1 MSSANVLM
9 YVAIGSFVLA
19 AICIVLAV
27 VLFFRLDI
35 RGVVG
40 DLTGKTVARE
50 VQTMRNETKQSEY
63 SHERMKIPHGMTTS
77 TNLSKSKMLDKRR
90 AAKEANKA
98 IDLGVATNTYAMQD
112 ENITTVLTADDSATT
127 LLSSD
132 NDATTLL
139 TPDSDATTLLTPD
152 SDATTLL
159 QRGEALTEGCDETT
173 LLTGTEERKKVS
185 FTISDSV
192 VLVHTD
198 EVIA

>member
-1 MSSANVLM
+1 M
-9 YVAIGSFVLA
+9 
-19 AICIVLAV
+19 
-27 VLFFRLDI
+27 
-35 RGVVG
+35 
-40 DLTGKTVARE
+40 
-50 VQTMRNETKQSEY
+50 
-63 SHERMKIPHGMTTS
+63 
-77 TNLSKSKMLDKRR
+77 DKRR

-139 TPDSDATTLLTPD
+139 TPDSDATTLL
-152 SDATTLL
+152 

>member
-50 VQTMRNETKQSEY
+50 VQTMRNETKQSES

-112 ENITTVLTADDSATT
+112 ENITTVLTSDDSATT

-139 TPDSDATTLLTPD
+139 ASD

-159 QRGEALTEGCDETT
+159 QREEASTEGCDETT

-185 FTISDSV
+185 FTICDSV

>member
-139 TPDSDATTLLTPD
+139 TPDSDATTLL
-152 SDATTLL
+152 

>member
-27 VLFFRLDI
+27 ILFFRLDI

-50 VQTMRNETKQSEY
+50 VQTMRNETKQSES

-98 IDLGVATNTYAMQD
+98 IDLGVATDTYAMQD

-132 NDATTLL
+132 N
-139 TPDSDATTLLTPD
+139 DATTLLTPD